1 MSHEL
6 LSFLYFFISVLVGV
20 ILVKQIR
27 VQKTIIAK
35 YEIYSKSIDPTKALN
50 LKDEE
55 VAQIENNFGNDREL
69 LQKQVY
75 ELSSYINEILNN
87 VEKIR
92 EELGDD
98 SGVLDKS
105 STIVNYMP
113 SCKKIFDSYEK

>member
-92 EELGDD
+92 
-98 SGVLDKS
+98 
-105 STIVNYMP
+105 
-113 SCKKIFDSYEK
+113 